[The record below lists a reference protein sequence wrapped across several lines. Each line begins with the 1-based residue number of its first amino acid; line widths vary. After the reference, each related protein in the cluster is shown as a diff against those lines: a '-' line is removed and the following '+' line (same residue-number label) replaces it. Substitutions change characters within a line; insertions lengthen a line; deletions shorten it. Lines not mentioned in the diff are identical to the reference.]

1 MTLFSSLWQP
11 EETTAITIPFT
22 PTGGIAADTIQ
33 AALTELDTEKVALD
47 SQLIYDLEFVLALQ
61 MGAIM

>member
-1 MTLFSSLWQP
+1 MSTSGLWEP
-11 EETTAITIPFT
+11 VSPSADYVAVT
-22 PTGGIAADTIQ
+22 PTGGISATNLQD
-33 AALTELDTEKVALD
+33 ALTELDTEKVALD